1 MTAKDFSASV
11 TNPFRGAGVTY
22 TEETA
27 STMEDARRLLLEGAP
42 HGTVVV
48 SDYQHQGQGR
58 KADRHWNAPPGE
70 ALLFTLILRSD
81 VPLTALSLRAGLA
94 VARVLSSR
102 HALEPRVK
110 WPNDILLSDRKV
122 CGVLC
127 RQGATWGLVGI
138 GLNVNQSS
146 FPSGLESATSLYL
159 ERGVESDRAG
169 LLESLLGLLQEE
181 TRTEEPIRGRLQEWL
196 YGLGREV
203 EVLQDDGTAT
213 RGRLQGLTDRGA
225 LIVDTSEGAEE
236 LHTGEL
242 RVLG

>member
-1 MTAKDFSASV
+1 MTARDFTASV
-11 TNPFRGAGVTY
+11 TNPFRGAAVTY
-22 TEETA
+22 THETA

-48 SDYQHQGQGR
+48 SDYQSRGQGR
-58 KADRHWNAPPGE
+58 KADRRWDAPSGE

-102 HALEPRVK
+102 YALEPRVK
-110 WPNDILLSDRKV
+110 WPNDILLSNRKV

-138 GLNVNQSS
+138 GLNVNQTS
-146 FPSGLESATSLYL
+146 FPAELESATSLYL

-169 LLESLLGLLQEE
+169 LLEALLGVLREE

-196 YGLGREV
+196 YGLDRQV
-203 EVLQDDGTAT
+203 EVLQDDGTVI
-213 RGRLQGLTDRGA
+213 RGVLQGLTDRGA
-225 LIVDTSEGAEE
+225 LVLATPQGGEE

-242 RVLG
+242 RVLA